1 MKNPMKSSVDSSDV
15 PVDNPIG
22 TVSELSIH
30 AGCADVPMIDPKA
43 PMCARVRVCAHKII
57 GTIGTSAQANI
68 HAGFGVPIPK
78 KHRNSI
84 GTGAKA

>member
-15 PVDNPIG
+15 PVDNSIG

-30 AGCADVPMIDPKA
+30 AGCADVPMNDPKA
-43 PMCARVRVCAHKII
+43 SMCVRACVCTHESNRNIR
-57 GTIGTSAQANI
+57 TSAQANI
-68 HAGFGVPIPK
+68 HAGFLVPIQI

-84 GTGAKA
+84 GTGV